1 VFVVEIPVDG
11 AAEPVRQR
19 SFGVKLELVRQLV
32 GADGVPAIV
41 ARPIF
46 DESYEL
52 ARAAAAGGGAARETG
67 GERLVSREAAIE
79 FVAEET
85 NQIFAISAPPPTL

>member
-1 VFVVEIPVDG
+1 
-11 AAEPVRQR
+11 
-19 SFGVKLELVRQLV
+19 
-32 GADGVPAIV
+32 V

-79 FVAEET
+79 FVAEQT
-85 NQIFAISAPPPTL
+85 NQIDVRHFGAAADIVGLTQPPVFQHKRDSGAVILHE